1 MKQECYKVFKSLKK
15 KDNISMA
22 YEDTKKDALRRKV
35 LSGSYSKTV
44 IDFLLYNK
52 MLTQREK
59 EEVLSIA
66 RQIAFNNG
74 HGRVYWEDFTQ
85 ALKIWR
91 EDKEV
96 KIERKAV

>member
-1 MKQECYKVFKSLKK
+1 
-15 KDNISMA
+15 MA
-22 YEDTKKDALRRKV
+22 YEDTKRDVLRRKV

-44 IDFLLYNK
+44 VDFLLYNK

-66 RQIAFNNG
+66 RQIALKNG

-91 EDKEV
+91 EEKE
-96 KIERKAV
+96 KKNKETGANEI

>member
-1 MKQECYKVFKSLKK
+1 
-15 KDNISMA
+15 MA
-22 YEDTKKDALRRKV
+22 YEDTKKDVLRRKV

-44 IDFLLYNK
+44 IDFLLYNNI
-52 MLTQREK
+52 LTQKEK

-91 EDKEV
+91 EEKEKKLV
-96 KIERKAV
+96 T